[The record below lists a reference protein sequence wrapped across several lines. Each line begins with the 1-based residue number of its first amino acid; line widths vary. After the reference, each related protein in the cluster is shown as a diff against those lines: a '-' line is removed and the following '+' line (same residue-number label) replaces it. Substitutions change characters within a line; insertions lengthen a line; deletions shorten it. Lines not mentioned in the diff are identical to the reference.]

1 MSVDNDINL
10 HTQKVYLVQKKI
22 EGLLLV
28 VCPYIIQM
36 DTYKIKHKLGGQEV
50 SYFLESQVSDIFNH
64 PSHPRQRAQRPKGL
78 DTGCLQKDLGIL
90 APSIPKLQRL
100 NCHLLCSSPNFNYWF
115 YYMPFLRIKEM
126 LINNENINDCV
137 NITEGYK
144 RVGDLVLAFLG
155 NTYTKQTMIKP

>member
-1 MSVDNDINL
+1 MYFLRSLKKFIDTKYIHVSVDNDINL

-64 PSHPRQRAQRPKGL
+64 PSQPPPK
-78 DTGCLQKDLGIL
+78 
-90 APSIPKLQRL
+90 SPK
-100 NCHLLCSSPNFNYWF
+100 
-115 YYMPFLRIKEM
+115 
-126 LINNENINDCV
+126 
-137 NITEGYK
+137 
-144 RVGDLVLAFLG
+144 A
-155 NTYTKQTMIKP
+155 